1 MKSKHPWL
9 SLAFLTF
16 LLAPAP
22 GFAKTNIGTF
32 DLFNFQLSSL
42 ELSLGQRA
50 QAMGKALAGSL
61 PKNFPEGSIKSN
73 NYGGAC
79 FKQGKDLTRLSWYD
93 SETEGFRFGVES
105 IGAQKNCPS
114 PFTEGMVFKTYSMD
128 PKTFLPISRGHP
140 TFRLGSTTPAE
151 VKAELGPPEY
161 AEAEKLIYVL
171 RRDKDKEKGC
181 EAETK
186 KGFFYSIEV
195 VFDFTK
201 GQLTGMWLNNHISG
215 EC

>member
-1 MKSKHPWL
+1 MKPKHSGWG
-9 SLAFLTF
+9 LAFLAF
-16 LLAPAP
+16 LLIPSP
-22 GFAKTNIGTF
+22 GFAKTSLGAF
-32 DLFNFQLSSL
+32 DLFAFPLSSL

-50 QAMGKALAGSL
+50 QALGKALAASL
-61 PKNFPEGSIKSN
+61 PKNFSEGSVKAN

-79 FKQGKDLTRLSWYD
+79 FKQGKDLLRLSWYD

-105 IGAQKNCPS
+105 IGAQKSCPS
-114 PFTEGMVFKTYSMD
+114 PFTEGMVFKTHSMD
-128 PKTFLPISRGHP
+128 PKTFFPISRGHP
-140 TFRLGSTTPAE
+140 AFRLGSTTPAE

-171 RRDKDKEKGC
+171 RRDKEKEESC

-186 KGFFYSIEV
+186 KGFFHSIEV
-195 VFDFTK
+195 VFDFSK
-201 GQLTGMWLNNHISG
+201 GRLTAVWMNNHIAG